1 MSRLDYV
8 TIGIIVVCA
17 AALVILIWKTISF
30 RNKEK
35 EIAQQN
41 TENTLQDYNYD
52 YYQDT
57 TQILPPTDEDP
68 DDDEVEV
75 YNENKTDNE
84 PATSE
89 AKNTSQSNTP
99 ANASEESSA
108 SSTSSRSSGDYLVL
122 AGAFSVKNNAENEA
136 RRLQKLGFPNAE
148 VSPFNRGKYAAVLV
162 DRFSSESDAKKLVN
176 DLKAKGVEAYVHQQ
190 REQE

>member
-17 AALVILIWKTISF
+17 AALAILVWKTISL

-35 EIAQQN
+35 DVAQQN
-41 TENTLQDYNYD
+41 TENTLQDYEYD

-75 YNENKTDNE
+75 FNENTSDNE
-84 PATSE
+84 PTTSE
-89 AKNTSQSNTP
+89 AKTTSQNNTP
-99 ANASEESSA
+99 EKTPASTPT
-108 SSTSSRSSGDYLVL
+108 TSSRSAGDYLVL
-122 AGAFSVKNNAENEA
+122 AGAFSVKSNAENEA
-136 RRLQKLGFPNAE
+136 KRLQKLGFPNAE